1 MARRVSLNARTF
13 FDDQASDEVHV
24 ALFHIDHESLD
35 EPVRLSTDPTERLST
50 DPLAYGTRS
59 NWLGANPVTEPFY
72 FILASTI
79 LPSDIDD
86 APASGNIVIENV
98 HQDIAKGL
106 RSFTSFATVH
116 MAVVLASSPNE
127 IEAEWRDMQIVSAD
141 IDSGE
146 IVLQFSRDDIE
157 DEYSPSGR
165 MTKNWFPALYG

>member
-1 MARRVSLNARTF
+1 MRRVSLNARTF
-13 FDDQASDEVHV
+13 YDDLSSEEVHV
-24 ALFHIDHESLD
+24 ALFHIEHESLD
-35 EPVRLSTDPTERLST
+35 APVRLSTDPTERLSA

-59 NWLGANPVTEPFY
+59 TWLGANPLEEPFF

-79 LPSDIDD
+79 LPSDLDD

-98 HQDIAKGL
+98 HQDIVKVV

-116 MAVVLASSPNE
+116 MAVVLASSPDE
-127 IEAEWRDMQIVSAD
+127 IEAEWRDMKIMSAD

>member
-1 MARRVSLNARTF
+1 MRRVSLNARTF
-13 FDDQASDEVHV
+13 YDDLSSEEVHV
-24 ALFHIDHESLD
+24 ALFHIEHESLD
-35 EPVRLSTDPTERLST
+35 APVRLSTDPTERLSA

-59 NWLGANPVTEPFY
+59 TWLGANPLEEPFF

-79 LPSDIDD
+79 LPSDLDD

-98 HQDIAKGL
+98 HQDIVKVV

-116 MAVVLASSPNE
+116 MAVVLASSPDD
-127 IEAEWRDMQIVSAD
+127 IEAEWRDMKIMSAD